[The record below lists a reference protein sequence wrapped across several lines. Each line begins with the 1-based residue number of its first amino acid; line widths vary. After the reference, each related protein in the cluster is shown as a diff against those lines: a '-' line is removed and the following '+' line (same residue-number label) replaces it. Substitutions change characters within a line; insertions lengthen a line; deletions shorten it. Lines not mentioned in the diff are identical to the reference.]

1 MPEDLRENESNS
13 SRYLLSWIMLMPRN
27 KNESCLSDLG
37 GLVQIFGGT
46 LVLGAQI
53 GIIFLWLE
61 FVAVFPTIPPE
72 LLPLYDLIAQMLL
85 VSIVAMILCGIII
98 IVSGLITFW
107 HSGSIGG
114 FLSLFFG
121 IAVIAAGVWMYLGI
135 QLYPG
140 IIHFIGAILAI
151 TGGILSIA
159 PAVKRPQDPRS
170 RRKRNKEK

>member
-1 MPEDLRENESNS
+1 MFMSKK
-13 SRYLLSWIMLMPRN
+13 

-37 GLVQIFGGT
+37 GIVQIFGGI

-53 GIIFLWLE
+53 GIIILWLE
-61 FVAVFPTIPPE
+61 FVAIFPTLPPE

-85 VSIVAMILCGIII
+85 ISLVAMILCGIII

-107 HSGSIGG
+107 RSGSIGG

-121 IAVIAAGVWMYLGI
+121 IPVIVAGIWMYLGI

-151 TGGILSIA
+151 IGGILSIV
-159 PAVKRPQDPRS
+159 PAVKRPQDPRM
-170 RRKRNKEK
+170 RRKRRRE